1 MNIAISLPNFQGLS
15 KPLSTDSEVFM
26 GGYTKKPNFII
37 DSGLMAELNGNE
49 YKVLD
54 FLMRMAYGFGSHVCC
69 VSGSLIRKKTGISKE
84 ETLNRAVRKLEQ
96 LKLISVAR
104 GTGITNTYTLTLNH
118 HRQMVAPTI
127 NGSTPDHGGYTPP
140 VDGDKTTPDD
150 GGTVKDIFKENIKE
164 SIYVRNAHDQDKN
177 DQILVEQKLEAE
189 HEAFEQAEKIRWQ
202 KDHDDRIALEATK
215 KAEQEAK
222 AQSEAKAEAK
232 SIFEKQVSKNFE
244 LFWSVYPNKKS
255 KKEAEV
261 KFKRIDF
268 KKHTFESI
276 MSSLEKQKQSQDWI
290 KNGGQY
296 VPMPTTWINQER
308 WTDEV
313 QVPVQQPSHTDVNS
327 YWADKLHAQAPI
339 ENFVPTLVL
348 GEEFN

>member
-1 MNIAISLPNFQGLS
+1 MSSHYFRIPNYIVDDGFLAEMTGNALKCYVAIDRFTCGFSRSNWALS
-15 KPLSTDSEVFM
+15 SS
-26 GGYTKKPNFII
+26 
-37 DSGLMAELNGNE
+37 
-49 YKVLD
+49 
-54 FLMRMAYGFGSHVCC
+54 FLM
-69 VSGSLIRKKTGISKE
+69 KKTGIKSE
-84 ETLNRAVRKLEQ
+84 ETMVKAIRSLEQ
-96 LKLISVAR
+96 LQLVRVLRTIGEVNKFSVCHPQ
-104 GTGITNTYTLTLNH
+104 GLG
-118 HRQMVAPTI
+118 VAPI
-127 NGSTPDHGGYTPP
+127 NTPTPKNS
-140 VDGDKTTPDD
+140 VGTTPKNSV
-150 GGTVKDIFKENIKE
+150 GTTPKNMGSIKENIKENIKE

-189 HEAFEQAEKIRWQ
+189 RLEKQ
-202 KDHDDRIALEATK
+202 

-244 LFWSVYPNKKS
+244 LFWSAYPNKKS

-308 WTDEV
+308 WADEV

>member
-140 VDGDKTTPDD
+140 VDGDKTTPDH

-164 SIYVRNAHDQDKN
+164 SIYVRNAHDQATQ

-189 HEAFEQAEKIRWQ
+189 RLEKQ
-202 KDHDDRIALEATK
+202 

-244 LFWSVYPNKKS
+244 LFWSAYPNKKS

-308 WTDEV
+308 WADEV

>member
-1 MNIAISLPNFQGLS
+1 MNIAVSLSNFQGLS
-15 KPLSTDSEVFM
+15 KPLGMDSEVFM

-54 FLMRMAYGFGSHVCC
+54 FLMRMAYGFGSNTCC

-84 ETLNRAVRKLEQ
+84 ETFSRAVRKLEQ

-104 GTGITNTYTLTLNH
+104 GTGTTNVYTLTLNH
-118 HRQMVAPTI
+118 HRQTVVPPI
-127 NGSTPDHGGYTPP
+127 NGSTPDNGGYTTP
-140 VDGDKTTPDD
+140 DHGDKTTPDH
-150 GGTVKDIFKENIKE
+150 GGTVKDIFKENFKE
-164 SIYVRNAHDQDKN
+164 KIFVQNAQVQAKQDQV
-177 DQILVEQKLEAE
+177 LVEQKLESDRL
-189 HEAFEQAEKIRWQ
+189 EKQ
-202 KDHDDRIALEATK
+202 

-222 AQSEAKAEAK
+222 ANLEAKAKAK
-232 SIFEKQVSKNFE
+232 AESESQLLKNFE

-255 KKEAEV
+255 KKTAFE

-268 KKHTFESI
+268 KKTSFESI
-276 MSSLEKQKQSQDWI
+276 MISLEKQKQSDDWT

-296 VPMPTTWINQER
+296 VPMPQTWIFNER
-308 WTDEV
+308 WTDEI
-313 QVPVQQPSHTDVNS
+313 QAPVQQQNHTDVNA
-327 YWADKLHAQAPI
+327 YWTDQLQAQEPVTD
-339 ENFVPTLVL
+339 FVPTLVL

>member
-140 VDGDKTTPDD
+140 VDGDKTTPDH

-189 HEAFEQAEKIRWQ
+189 RLEKQ
-202 KDHDDRIALEATK
+202 

-308 WTDEV
+308 WADEV
-313 QVPVQQPSHTDVNS
+313 QAPVQQPSHTDVNS

>member
-1 MNIAISLPNFQGLS
+1 MNIAVSLSNFQGLS
-15 KPLSTDSEVFM
+15 KPLGTDSEVFM

-54 FLMRMAYGFGSHVCC
+54 FLMRMAYGFGSNTCC

-84 ETLNRAVRKLEQ
+84 ETFSRAVRKLEQ

-104 GTGITNTYTLTLNH
+104 GTGTTNVYTLTLNH
-118 HRQMVAPTI
+118 HRQTVVPPI
-127 NGSTPDHGGYTPP
+127 NGSTPDNGGYTTP
-140 VDGDKTTPDD
+140 DNGDKTTPDH
-150 GGTVKDIFKENIKE
+150 GGTVKDIFKENFKE
-164 SIYVRNAHDQDKN
+164 KIFVQNAQVQAKQDQV
-177 DQILVEQKLEAE
+177 LVEQKLESDRL
-189 HEAFEQAEKIRWQ
+189 EKQ
-202 KDHDDRIALEATK
+202 

-222 AQSEAKAEAK
+222 ANLEAKAKAK
-232 SIFEKQVSKNFE
+232 AESESQLLKNFE

-255 KKEAEV
+255 KKTAFE

-268 KKHTFESI
+268 KKTSFESI
-276 MSSLEKQKQSQDWI
+276 MISLEKQKQSDDWT

-296 VPMPTTWINQER
+296 VPMPQTWIFNER
-308 WTDEV
+308 WTDEI
-313 QVPVQQPSHTDVNS
+313 QAPVQQQNHTDVNA
-327 YWADKLHAQAPI
+327 YWTDQLQAQEPVTD
-339 ENFVPTLVL
+339 FVPTLVL

>member
-1 MNIAISLPNFQGLS
+1 MNIAVSLSNFQGLS
-15 KPLSTDSEVFM
+15 KPLGMDSEVFM

-54 FLMRMAYGFGSHVCC
+54 FLMRMAYGFGSNTCC

-84 ETLNRAVRKLEQ
+84 ETFSRAVRKLEQ

-104 GTGITNTYTLTLNH
+104 GTGTTNVYTLTLNH
-118 HRQMVAPTI
+118 HRQTVVPPT
-127 NGSTPDHGGYTPP
+127 NGTTPDH
-140 VDGDKTTPDD
+140 
-150 GGTVKDIFKENIKE
+150 GGTVKDIFKENFKE
-164 SIYVRNAHDQDKN
+164 KIFVQNAQVQAKQDQV
-177 DQILVEQKLEAE
+177 LVEQKLESDRL
-189 HEAFEQAEKIRWQ
+189 EKQ
-202 KDHDDRIALEATK
+202 

-222 AQSEAKAEAK
+222 AELEAKAKTKAE
-232 SIFEKQVSKNFE
+232 SENQLLKNFE
-244 LFWSVYPNKKS
+244 LFWSAYPNKKS
-255 KKEAEV
+255 KKPAFE

-268 KKHTFESI
+268 KKTSFESI
-276 MSSLEKQKQSQDWI
+276 MISLEKQKQSDDWT

-296 VPMPTTWINQER
+296 VPMPQTWIFNER

-313 QVPVQQPSHTDVNS
+313 QAPVQPQQHTDVNA
-327 YWADKLHAQAPI
+327 YWTDKLQAQEPV

>member
-1 MNIAISLPNFQGLS
+1 MNIAVSLSNFQGLS
-15 KPLSTDSEVFM
+15 KPLGTDSEVFM

-54 FLMRMAYGFGSHVCC
+54 FLMRMAYGFGSNTCC

-84 ETLNRAVRKLEQ
+84 ETFSRAVRKLEQ

-104 GTGITNTYTLTLNH
+104 DTGTTNVYTLTLNH
-118 HRQMVAPTI
+118 HRQTVAPTL

-140 VDGDKTTPDD
+140 DHGDKTTPDH
-150 GGTVKDIFKENIKE
+150 GGTVKDIFKENFKE
-164 SIYVRNAHDQDKN
+164 KIFVQNAQVQAKQDQV
-177 DQILVEQKLEAE
+177 LVEQKIEINLLEK
-189 HEAFEQAEKIRWQ
+189 Q
-202 KDHDDRIALEATK
+202 

-222 AQSEAKAEAK
+222 ANLEAKAKAK
-232 SIFEKQVSKNFE
+232 AESESQLLKNFE
-244 LFWSVYPNKKS
+244 LFWSAYPNKKS
-255 KKEAEV
+255 KKTAFE

-268 KKHTFESI
+268 KKTSFESI
-276 MSSLEKQKQSQDWI
+276 MISLEKQKQSDDWT

-296 VPMPTTWINQER
+296 VPMPQTWIFNER
-308 WTDEV
+308 WTDEI
-313 QVPVQQPSHTDVNS
+313 QAPVQQQNHTDVNA
-327 YWADKLHAQAPI
+327 YWTDQLQAQEPVTD
-339 ENFVPTLVL
+339 FVPTLVL

>member
-1 MNIAISLPNFQGLS
+1 MNIAVSLSNFQGLS
-15 KPLSTDSEVFM
+15 KPLGMDSEVFM

-54 FLMRMAYGFGSHVCC
+54 FLMRMAYGFGSNTCC

-84 ETLNRAVRKLEQ
+84 ETFSRAVRKLEQ

-104 GTGITNTYTLTLNH
+104 GTGTTNVYTLTLNH
-118 HRQMVAPTI
+118 HRQTVVPPI
-127 NGSTPDHGGYTPP
+127 NGSTPDHGGYTTP
-140 VDGDKTTPDD
+140 DNGDKTTPDH
-150 GGTVKDIFKENIKE
+150 GGAVKDIFKENFKE
-164 SIYVRNAHDQDKN
+164 KIFVQNAQVQAKQDQV
-177 DQILVEQKLEAE
+177 LVEQKLESDRL
-189 HEAFEQAEKIRWQ
+189 EKQ
-202 KDHDDRIALEATK
+202 

-222 AQSEAKAEAK
+222 ANLEAKAKAK
-232 SIFEKQVSKNFE
+232 AESESQLLKNFE

-255 KKEAEV
+255 KKTAFE

-268 KKHTFESI
+268 KKTSFESI
-276 MSSLEKQKQSQDWI
+276 MISLEKQKQSDDWT

-296 VPMPTTWINQER
+296 VPMPQTWIFNER
-308 WTDEV
+308 WTDEI
-313 QVPVQQPSHTDVNS
+313 QAPVQQQNHTDVNA
-327 YWADKLHAQAPI
+327 YWTDQLQAQEPVTD
-339 ENFVPTLVL
+339 FVPTLVL

>member
-1 MNIAISLPNFQGLS
+1 MNIAVSLSNFQGLS
-15 KPLSTDSEVFM
+15 KPLGTDSEVFM

-54 FLMRMAYGFGSHVCC
+54 FLMRMAYGFGSNTCC

-84 ETLNRAVRKLEQ
+84 ETFSRAVRKLEQ

-104 GTGITNTYTLTLNH
+104 GTGTTNVYTLTLNH
-118 HRQMVAPTI
+118 HRQTVVPPI
-127 NGSTPDHGGYTPP
+127 NGSTPDNGGYTTP
-140 VDGDKTTPDD
+140 DNGDKTTPDH
-150 GGTVKDIFKENIKE
+150 GGTVKDIFKENFKE
-164 SIYVRNAHDQDKN
+164 KIFVQNAQVQAKQDQV
-177 DQILVEQKLEAE
+177 LVEQKLESDRL
-189 HEAFEQAEKIRWQ
+189 EKQ
-202 KDHDDRIALEATK
+202 

-222 AQSEAKAEAK
+222 ANLEAKAKAK
-232 SIFEKQVSKNFE
+232 AESESQLLKNFE

-255 KKEAEV
+255 KKTAFE

-268 KKHTFESI
+268 KKTSFESI
-276 MSSLEKQKQSQDWI
+276 MISLEKQKQSDDWT

-296 VPMPTTWINQER
+296 VPMPQTWIFNER
-308 WTDEV
+308 WTDEI
-313 QVPVQQPSHTDVNS
+313 QAPVQQQNHTDVNA
-327 YWADKLHAQAPI
+327 YWTDQLQAQEPVTD
-339 ENFVPTLVL
+339 FVSTLVL

>member
-1 MNIAISLPNFQGLS
+1 MNIAVSLSNFQGLS
-15 KPLSTDSEVFM
+15 KPLGTDSEVFM

-54 FLMRMAYGFGSHVCC
+54 FLMRMAYGFGSNTCC

-84 ETLNRAVRKLEQ
+84 ETFSRAVRKLEQ

-104 GTGITNTYTLTLNH
+104 GTGTTNVYTLTLNH
-118 HRQMVAPTI
+118 HRQTVVPPT
-127 NGSTPDHGGYTPP
+127 NGTTPDHGGYTTP
-140 VDGDKTTPDD
+140 DNGDKTTPDH
-150 GGTVKDIFKENIKE
+150 GGTVKDIFKENFKE
-164 SIYVRNAHDQDKN
+164 KIFVQNAQVQAKQDQV
-177 DQILVEQKLEAE
+177 LVEQKLESDRL
-189 HEAFEQAEKIRWQ
+189 EKQ
-202 KDHDDRIALEATK
+202 

-222 AQSEAKAEAK
+222 ANLEAKAKAK
-232 SIFEKQVSKNFE
+232 AESESQLLKNFE

-255 KKEAEV
+255 KKTAFE

-268 KKHTFESI
+268 KKTSFESI
-276 MSSLEKQKQSQDWI
+276 MISLEKQKQSDDWT

-296 VPMPTTWINQER
+296 VPMPQTWIFNER
-308 WTDEV
+308 WTDEI
-313 QVPVQQPSHTDVNS
+313 QAPVQQQNHTDVNA
-327 YWADKLHAQAPI
+327 YWTDQLQAQEPVTD
-339 ENFVPTLVL
+339 FVPTLVL

>member
-1 MNIAISLPNFQGLS
+1 MNIAVSLSNFQGLS
-15 KPLSTDSEVFM
+15 KPLGTDSEVFM

-54 FLMRMAYGFGSHVCC
+54 FLMRMAYGFGSNTCC

-84 ETLNRAVRKLEQ
+84 ETFSRAVRKLEQ

-104 GTGITNTYTLTLNH
+104 GTGTTNVYTLTLNH
-118 HRQMVAPTI
+118 HRQTVVPPI
-127 NGSTPDHGGYTPP
+127 NGSTPDHGGYTTP
-140 VDGDKTTPDD
+140 DNGDKTTPDH
-150 GGTVKDIFKENIKE
+150 GGTVKDIFKENFKE
-164 SIYVRNAHDQDKN
+164 KIFVQNAQVQAKQDQV
-177 DQILVEQKLEAE
+177 LVEQKLESDRL
-189 HEAFEQAEKIRWQ
+189 EKQ
-202 KDHDDRIALEATK
+202 

-222 AQSEAKAEAK
+222 ANLEAKAKAK
-232 SIFEKQVSKNFE
+232 AESESQLLKNFE

-255 KKEAEV
+255 KKTAFE

-268 KKHTFESI
+268 KKTSFESI
-276 MSSLEKQKQSQDWI
+276 MISLEKQKQSDDWT

-296 VPMPTTWINQER
+296 VPMPQTWIFNER
-308 WTDEV
+308 WTDEI
-313 QVPVQQPSHTDVNS
+313 QAPVQQQNHTDVNA
-327 YWADKLHAQAPI
+327 YWTDQLQAQEPVTD
-339 ENFVPTLVL
+339 FVPTLVL

>member
-1 MNIAISLPNFQGLS
+1 MNIAVSLSNFQGLS
-15 KPLSTDSEVFM
+15 KPLGTDSEVFM

-54 FLMRMAYGFGSHVCC
+54 FLMRMAYGFGSNTCC

-84 ETLNRAVRKLEQ
+84 ETFSRAVRKLEQ

-104 GTGITNTYTLTLNH
+104 GTGTTNVYTLTLNH
-118 HRQMVAPTI
+118 HRQTVVPPI
-127 NGSTPDHGGYTPP
+127 NGSTPDNGGYTTP
-140 VDGDKTTPDD
+140 DNGDKTTPDH
-150 GGTVKDIFKENIKE
+150 GGTVKDIFKENFKE
-164 SIYVRNAHDQDKN
+164 KIFVQNAQVQAKQDQV
-177 DQILVEQKLEAE
+177 LVEQKLESDRL
-189 HEAFEQAEKIRWQ
+189 EKQ
-202 KDHDDRIALEATK
+202 

-222 AQSEAKAEAK
+222 ANLEAKAKAK
-232 SIFEKQVSKNFE
+232 AESESQLLKKFE

-255 KKEAEV
+255 KKTAFE

-268 KKHTFESI
+268 KKTSFESI
-276 MSSLEKQKQSQDWI
+276 MISLEKQKQSDDWT

-296 VPMPTTWINQER
+296 VPMPQTWIFNER
-308 WTDEV
+308 WTDEI
-313 QVPVQQPSHTDVNS
+313 QAPVQQQNHTDVNA
-327 YWADKLHAQAPI
+327 YWTDQLQAQEPVTD
-339 ENFVPTLVL
+339 FVPTLVL

>member
-1 MNIAISLPNFQGLS
+1 
-15 KPLSTDSEVFM
+15 
-26 GGYTKKPNFII
+26 
-37 DSGLMAELNGNE
+37 
-49 YKVLD
+49 
-54 FLMRMAYGFGSHVCC
+54 MAYGFGSHVCC

-84 ETLNRAVRKLEQ
+84 ETLSRAVRKLEQ
-96 LKLISVAR
+96 LKLISVTR
-104 GTGITNTYTLTLNH
+104 GTGLTNTYTLTLNQ
-118 HRQMVAPTI
+118 HRQTVAPTI
-127 NGSTPDHGGYTPP
+127 NGSTLDHGVYTTP
-140 VDGDKTTPDD
+140 DNGDKTTPDN

-164 SIYVRNAHDQDKN
+164 SIYVRNAHEQAKQ
-177 DQILVEQKLEAE
+177 DQILAEQKSETERLEK
-189 HEAFEQAEKIRWQ
+189 Q
-202 KDHDDRIALEATK
+202 

-222 AQSEAKAEAK
+222 AKSEAKAIAK
-232 SIFEKQVSKNFE
+232 AESDLLLKNFE
-244 LFWSVYPNKKS
+244 LFWSAYPNKKS

-308 WTDEV
+308 WADEV

>member
-1 MNIAISLPNFQGLS
+1 MNIAVSLSNFQGLS
-15 KPLSTDSEVFM
+15 KPLGMDSEVFM

-54 FLMRMAYGFGSHVCC
+54 FLMRMAYGFGSNTCC

-84 ETLNRAVRKLEQ
+84 ETFSRAVRKLEQ

-104 GTGITNTYTLTLNH
+104 GTGTTNVYTLTLNH
-118 HRQMVAPTI
+118 HRQTVVPPT
-127 NGSTPDHGGYTPP
+127 NGSTPDNGGYTTP
-140 VDGDKTTPDD
+140 DHGDKTTPDN
-150 GGTVKDIFKENIKE
+150 GGTVKDIFKENFKE
-164 SIYVRNAHDQDKN
+164 KIFVQNAQVQAKQDQV
-177 DQILVEQKLEAE
+177 LVEQKLESDRL
-189 HEAFEQAEKIRWQ
+189 EKQ
-202 KDHDDRIALEATK
+202 

-222 AQSEAKAEAK
+222 ANLEAKAKAK
-232 SIFEKQVSKNFE
+232 AESQLLKNFE

-255 KKEAEV
+255 KKTAFE

-268 KKHTFESI
+268 KKTSFESI
-276 MSSLEKQKQSQDWI
+276 MISLEKQKQSDDWT

-296 VPMPTTWINQER
+296 VPMPQTWIFNER
-308 WTDEV
+308 WTDEI
-313 QVPVQQPSHTDVNS
+313 QAPVQQQNHTDVNA
-327 YWADKLHAQAPI
+327 YWTDKLQAQEPVTD
-339 ENFVPTLVL
+339 FVPTLVL

>member
-1 MNIAISLPNFQGLS
+1 MNIAVSLSNFQGLS
-15 KPLSTDSEVFM
+15 KPLGVDSEVFM

-54 FLMRMAYGFGSHVCC
+54 FLMRMAYGFGSNTCC

-84 ETLNRAVRKLEQ
+84 ETFSRAVRKLEQ

-104 GTGITNTYTLTLNH
+104 GTGTTNVYTLTLNH
-118 HRQMVAPTI
+118 HRQTVVPPT
-127 NGSTPDHGGYTPP
+127 NGSTPDNGGYTTP
-140 VDGDKTTPDD
+140 DNGDKTTPDH
-150 GGTVKDIFKENIKE
+150 GGTVKDIFKENFKE
-164 SIYVRNAHDQDKN
+164 KIFVQNAQVQAKQDQV
-177 DQILVEQKLEAE
+177 LVEQKLEADRL
-189 HEAFEQAEKIRWQ
+189 EKQ
-202 KDHDDRIALEATK
+202 

-222 AQSEAKAEAK
+222 ANLEAKAKAK
-232 SIFEKQVSKNFE
+232 AESETQLLKNFE

-255 KKEAEV
+255 KKTAFE

-268 KKHTFESI
+268 KKTSFESI
-276 MSSLEKQKQSQDWI
+276 MISLEKQKQSDDWT

-296 VPMPTTWINQER
+296 VPMPQTWIFNER
-308 WTDEV
+308 WTDEI
-313 QVPVQQPSHTDVNS
+313 QAPVQQQQHTDVNA
-327 YWADKLHAQAPI
+327 YWTDQLQAQEPVTD
-339 ENFVPTLVL
+339 FVPTLVL

>member
-1 MNIAISLPNFQGLS
+1 MNIAVSLSNFQGLS
-15 KPLSTDSEVFM
+15 KPLGMDSEVFM

-54 FLMRMAYGFGSHVCC
+54 FLMRMAYGFGSNTCC

-84 ETLNRAVRKLEQ
+84 ETFSRAVRKLEQ

-104 GTGITNTYTLTLNH
+104 GTGTTNVYTLTLNH
-118 HRQMVAPTI
+118 HRQTVVPPI
-127 NGSTPDHGGYTPP
+127 NGSTPDNGGYTTP
-140 VDGDKTTPDD
+140 DNGDKTTPDN
-150 GGTVKDIFKENIKE
+150 GGTVKDIFKENFKE
-164 SIYVRNAHDQDKN
+164 KIFVQNAQVQAKQDQV
-177 DQILVEQKLEAE
+177 LVEQKLESDRL
-189 HEAFEQAEKIRWQ
+189 EKQ
-202 KDHDDRIALEATK
+202 

-222 AQSEAKAEAK
+222 ANLEAKAKAK
-232 SIFEKQVSKNFE
+232 AESESQLLKNFE

-255 KKEAEV
+255 KKTAFE

-268 KKHTFESI
+268 KKTSFESI
-276 MSSLEKQKQSQDWI
+276 MISLEKQKQSDDWT

-296 VPMPTTWINQER
+296 VPMPQTWIFNER
-308 WTDEV
+308 WTDEI
-313 QVPVQQPSHTDVNS
+313 QAPVQQQNHTDVNA
-327 YWADKLHAQAPI
+327 YWTDKLQAQEPVTD
-339 ENFVPTLVL
+339 FVPTLVL

>member
-1 MNIAISLPNFQGLS
+1 MNIAVSLSNFQGLS
-15 KPLSTDSEVFM
+15 KPLGMDSEVFM

-54 FLMRMAYGFGSHVCC
+54 FLMRMAYGFGSNTCC

-84 ETLNRAVRKLEQ
+84 ETFSRAVRKLEQ

-104 GTGITNTYTLTLNH
+104 GTGTTNVYTLTLNH
-118 HRQMVAPTI
+118 HRQTVVPPT
-127 NGSTPDHGGYTPP
+127 NGTTPDHGGYTTP
-140 VDGDKTTPDD
+140 DNRDKTTPDN
-150 GGTVKDIFKENIKE
+150 GGTVKDIFKENFKE
-164 SIYVRNAHDQDKN
+164 KIFVQNAQVQAKQDQV
-177 DQILVEQKLEAE
+177 LVEQKLESDRL
-189 HEAFEQAEKIRWQ
+189 EKQ
-202 KDHDDRIALEATK
+202 

-222 AQSEAKAEAK
+222 ANLEAKAKAK
-232 SIFEKQVSKNFE
+232 AESESQLLKNFE

-255 KKEAEV
+255 KKTAFE

-268 KKHTFESI
+268 KKTSFESI
-276 MSSLEKQKQSQDWI
+276 MISLEKQKQSDDWT

-296 VPMPTTWINQER
+296 VPMPQTWIFNER
-308 WTDEV
+308 WTDEI
-313 QVPVQQPSHTDVNS
+313 QAPVQQQNHTDVNA
-327 YWADKLHAQAPI
+327 YWTDQLQAQGPVTD
-339 ENFVPTLVL
+339 FVPTLVL

>member
-54 FLMRMAYGFGSHVCC
+54 FLMRMAYGFGSNTCC

-84 ETLNRAVRKLEQ
+84 ETFSRAVRKLEQ

-104 GTGITNTYTLTLNH
+104 GTGTTNVYTLTLNH
-118 HRQMVAPTI
+118 HRQTVVPPI
-127 NGSTPDHGGYTPP
+127 NGSTPDNGGYTTP
-140 VDGDKTTPDD
+140 DNGDKTTPDH

-189 HEAFEQAEKIRWQ
+189 RLEKQ
-202 KDHDDRIALEATK
+202 

-244 LFWSVYPNKKS
+244 LFWSAYPNKKS

-308 WTDEV
+308 WADEV
-313 QVPVQQPSHTDVNS
+313 QAPVQQPSHTDVNS

>member
-1 MNIAISLPNFQGLS
+1 MNIAVSLSNFQGLS
-15 KPLSTDSEVFM
+15 KPLGMDSEVFM

-54 FLMRMAYGFGSHVCC
+54 FLMRMAYGFGSNTCC

-84 ETLNRAVRKLEQ
+84 ETFSRAVRKLEQ

-104 GTGITNTYTLTLNH
+104 GTGTTNVYTLTLNH
-118 HRQMVAPTI
+118 HRQTVVPPT
-127 NGSTPDHGGYTPP
+127 NGSTPDNGGYTTP
-140 VDGDKTTPDD
+140 DNGDKTTPDH
-150 GGTVKDIFKENIKE
+150 GGTVKDIFKENFKE
-164 SIYVRNAHDQDKN
+164 KIFVQNAQVQAKQDQV
-177 DQILVEQKLEAE
+177 LVEQKLESDRL
-189 HEAFEQAEKIRWQ
+189 EKQ
-202 KDHDDRIALEATK
+202 

-222 AQSEAKAEAK
+222 ANLEAKAKAK
-232 SIFEKQVSKNFE
+232 AELESQLLKNFE

-255 KKEAEV
+255 KKTAFE

-268 KKHTFESI
+268 KKTSFESI
-276 MSSLEKQKQSQDWI
+276 MISLEKQKQSDDWT

-296 VPMPTTWINQER
+296 VPMPQTWIFNER
-308 WTDEV
+308 WTDEI
-313 QVPVQQPSHTDVNS
+313 QAPVQQQNHTDVNA
-327 YWADKLHAQAPI
+327 YWTDQLQAQEPVTD
-339 ENFVPTLVL
+339 FVPTLVL